1 MTTASTCNA
10 SRTSPAH
17 SPEPA
22 SSHALSPQE
31 TSPTWDLRPYFDDL
45 EQRMDNDAE
54 EGLLTSWRGFLAGAS
69 SAATSSD
76 ID

>member
-1 MTTASTCNA
+1 
-10 SRTSPAH
+10 
-17 SPEPA
+17 
-22 SSHALSPQE
+22 
-31 TSPTWDLRPYFDDL
+31 
-45 EQRMDNDAE
+45 MDNDAE